1 MRTGAV
7 EAAARPMSFQI
18 ASMAAL
24 VPTRSWRASS
34 GSGAGPTSRAS
45 ARWLSARSMAARK
58 ISRSNGL
65 VR

>member
-1 MRTGAV
+1 
-7 EAAARPMSFQI
+7 MSFQI

-24 VPTRSWRASS
+24 VPTRSWRASG
-34 GSGAGPTSRAS
+34 GSSVGPASRAS
-45 ARWLSARSMAARK
+45 ARWLSARAIVARR